1 MQKKNTVGYGILQE
15 NIKSRKKRNSHAKN
29 LEYGQRQWKTFKM
42 RNAHCTTWN
51 MARKWT
57 NEDNEKLTY

>member
-1 MQKKNTVGYGILQE
+1 MHTVGPGIWQE
-15 NIKSRKKRNSHAKN
+15 NRKTRKKRNSHAKD
-29 LEYGQRQWKTFKM
+29 LEYGQRQWKNFKM
-42 RNAHCTTWN
+42 RNVHCTTWN